1 MRLLAVETAT
11 EACSAALLVDG
22 DTIWRAE
29 VAPRRHAALILPM
42 AQELLDEAGLT
53 VAQLDLLAFGR
64 GPGSFTGVRIAA
76 SVIQGIAFAAD
87 LPVMPISTLT
97 AIAQGVQRTQGSGR
111 VLAAIDARMGELYW
125 SACECGPGGVMR
137 ASGEEQ
143 LGAVDAIRLP
153 SGGGWC
159 GAGSGW
165 RGYGEILAKRLEG
178 RMQSTY
184 PEIHPQARDV
194 AHLAVHAAQ
203 SGVVPVPAEQV
214 EPVYL
219 RNRVTTAPPSS

>member
-11 EACSAALLVDG
+11 ESCSAALLVEG
-22 DTIWRAE
+22 EIICRAE
-29 VAPRRHAALILPM
+29 VAPRRHAALVLPM

-76 SVIQGIAFAAD
+76 GVTQGIAFAAD
-87 LPVMPISTLT
+87 LPVMPVSTLT
-97 AIAQGVQRTQGSGR
+97 AIAQGALRTRGSKR

-125 SACECGPGGVMR
+125 SACECGSGGVMR
-137 ASGEEQ
+137 ACGEER
-143 LGAVDAIRLP
+143 LGAADAVPLP

-165 RGYGEILAKRLEG
+165 RGYGEILAERLG
-178 RMQSTY
+178 GQMQGSY

-194 AHLAVHAAQ
+194 ALLAAHAAE

-219 RNRVTTAPPSS
+219 RNRVTTAPPPS